1 MAGKNDHRRRS
12 HRNPLINSS
21 PDLSPIF
28 LFIKNE
34 FNIGLLQV
42 LFYCLLSS
50 AFSRASSDSLASTP
64 MLLKFSNADHRYEI
78 FSPSLSTGNRWK
90 STLWTMRMN
99 FWTDFTMESE
109 NKRSGFA
116 AWPDLR
122 IDFSVFTYPG
132 LDYRGTTYY
141 LPENVKEYID
151 YKMGREP
158 YLPVANPIVLG
169 YLFYYLQKFWP
180 QITVENSNAS
190 PLNDSEMKLLQI
202 LLEKNPLDEGQ
213 WYRLYQQSTGD
224 TLFPLSAFRI
234 ARDNLIRQSLV
245 IRQSINGHKINYVP
259 SATAPSFYIRS
270 RH

>member
-12 HRNPLINSS
+12 HRNSLINS
-21 PDLSPIF
+21 LSTCLYTIF
-28 LFIKNE
+28 FLVKNK
-34 FNIGLLQV
+34 FNIGFPLV
-42 LFYCLLSS
+42 LFFCLLSS
-50 AFSRASSDSLASTP
+50 GLSQMSSDSLVSIP
-64 MLLKFSNADHRYEI
+64 MSLKFNDADRRYEI
-78 FSPSLSTGNRWK
+78 FSPSLSLGNRWK
-90 STLWTMRMN
+90 STLWTIRMN
-99 FWTDFTMESE
+99 FWTDFTMESGE
-109 NKRSGFA
+109 KRSGFA

-122 IDFSVFTYPG
+122 TDFSVFDYPG

-151 YKMGREP
+151 YKMGRER

-169 YLFYYLQKFWP
+169 YLFYYLQKLWP
-180 QITVENSNAS
+180 QIADENSNAS
-190 PLNDSEMKLLQI
+190 PLNNLERKLLQI

-213 WYRLYQQSTGD
+213 WYQQLTDD
-224 TLFPLSAFRI
+224 TLFTLSAFRI

-245 IRQSINGHKINYVP
+245 IRQVVNDNEIKYVP

>member
-12 HRNPLINSS
+12 YRNPLMNASS
-21 PDLSPIF
+21 TFLYIIF
-28 LFIKNE
+28 FLVKNT
-34 FNIGLLQV
+34 FTIGFLLV
-42 LFYCLLSS
+42 VFFCLLSS
-50 AFSRASSDSLASTP
+50 SLSQMSSDSLVSSP
-64 MLLKFSNADHRYEI
+64 VSLKFSHADRRYEI
-78 FSPSLSTGNRWK
+78 FSPSLMVGNRWK

-109 NKRSGFA
+109 NKSSGFA

-122 IDFSVFTYPG
+122 TDFSVFTYPG

-151 YKMGREP
+151 YKMGRER

-180 QITVENSNAS
+180 PIAAENSNAS
-190 PLNDSEMKLLQI
+190 PLNDLEMKLLQI

-213 WYRLYQQSTGD
+213 WYQLVTAD
-224 TLFPLSAFRI
+224 TFITLSVFRI
-234 ARDNLIRQSLV
+234 ARDHLIRQSLV
-245 IRQSINGHKINYVP
+245 IQQLVHDNAINYVP
-259 SATAPSFYIRS
+259 STTAPSFYIRR